1 MFYCQKKKKRGVKT
15 NLLYRN
21 KCKTKANSTMVLL
34 HRGKEKKKK
43 QQAEAVAI
51 MAPSLGN
58 ISTNDY
64 FSGLCVQPQSLEF
77 I

>member
-1 MFYCQKKKKRGVKT
+1 MGGDSKYVLLPKKKKRGVKT
-15 NLLYRN
+15 NILYRN
-21 KCKTKANSTMVLL
+21 KCKTKANSTMM
-34 HRGKEKKKK
+34 
-43 QQAEAVAI
+43 QAEAVAI
-51 MAPSLGN
+51 MALSLGN